1 MQCTLDISCFNA
13 AFLHCSTTV
22 NFCFVSP
29 AQNQQSQVPLGC
41 SMSSH
46 GPGSSSKMQTVEQD
60 SSRSLSTNTA
70 PSSSTQVPSAK
81 TLGPPLLH
89 SAASAGRPYSCTSAI
104 PGSSANLQ
112 QESHSFK
119 GHPSHWS
126 QFLAFISPSLP
137 IQCSHKDTL
146 NLYKEQKYPST
157 SFPPFLT
164 RTHKKN
170 TGKIVLFL
178 HLI

>member
-1 MQCTLDISCFNA
+1 MFPLLKTSKA
-13 AFLHCSTTV
+13 K
-22 NFCFVSP
+22 SP
-29 AQNQQSQVPLGC
+29 WVVACLV
-41 SMSSH
+41 H